1 MSSANSTNE
10 KPIAAFVGIDWA
22 DQKHDIVLSAATSKA
37 QFDHRSIGSDPDAL
51 AE

>member
-22 DQKHDIVLSAATSKA
+22 DQKHDIVLCAA
-37 QFDHRSIGSDPDAL
+37 
-51 AE
+51 EV